1 MQGCSQFV
9 LGHPL
14 SFSQGEDG
22 EFLVCWSRMDGVNC
36 IPDGGLI
43 NSLSLSWL

>member
-22 EFLVCWSRMDGVNC
+22 EFLVCWSRMDGGKLH
-36 IPDGGLI
+36 P
-43 NSLSLSWL
+43 